1 MAIYKVTYQVS
12 GDSTYRD
19 VNVESDHAL
28 TTVDNEV
35 IEAANRDSVNF
46 TSNTSGTSLV
56 GIRIVTV
63 TKVI

>member
-35 IEAANRDSVNF
+35 IEAAHRDSVNF
-46 TSNTSGTSLV
+46 TSNSTGTSLV
-56 GIRIVTV
+56 GIRIVSV
-63 TKVI
+63 TEVI